1 MKTKSDV
8 LICRQLIN
16 CLGLRHGVCCHVIAT
31 WLFGPI
37 GVRLTFCG
45 HHHVSMSSL
54 SIIDHSDRKMS
65 MSPDLNTGVR
75 DIKTE
80 PIAAQ
85 LAIPPQSYLCF
96 DPVPPRA
103 FVNLHRLTFAKW
115 SDKVGSVLGRRG
127 ARGTIQQRSSSGLRC
142 LPEAIVSSP
151 GMGGDGHCLTL
162 SMQHFVCF
170 IP

>member
-1 MKTKSDV
+1 MSRDRHMAIWTNRSPADV
-8 LICRQLIN
+8 LRPFPCVNVKLI
-16 CLGLRHGVCCHVIAT
+16 HVD
-31 WLFGPI
+31 
-37 GVRLTFCG
+37 R
-45 HHHVSMSSL
+45 
-54 SIIDHSDRKMS
+54 SDRKMS